1 MTAAVLLSAV
11 MSKVL
16 RSWRVLVL
24 AWAVLLAPQV
34 SMVHA
39 LSHFLPGGAPHSGE
53 GDKRKQ
59 APAKVCESCLAL
71 AQMGA
76 ALPSSFQWLALDAA
90 PPAHDGLAPIAAP
103 ARAESSYDARAP
115 PAQLS

>member
-1 MTAAVLLSAV
+1 MLL
-11 MSKVL
+11 KVL

-39 LSHFLPGGAPHSGE
+39 LSHSLPGGAPHSGE

-71 AQMGA
+71 AQLGA
-76 ALPSSFQWLALDAA
+76 ALPAGFHWAA
-90 PPAHDGLAPIAAP
+90 IEASAPSHDSLPSITATVRVASAY
-103 ARAESSYDARAP
+103 RARAP
-115 PAQLS
+115 PTLPS